1 MPDATAIHDHGL
13 PNDTTG
19 NPVNTPTLPGDDAR
33 RNQLLAALPDADWVR
48 WQSQLECVQLQSGR
62 VLCESGRMPEYAYFP
77 TTAVVSLMHMT
88 CDGSSAEVAV
98 VGNDGV
104 VGIALFLGGNAMPSQ
119 AVVQAAGRAYRLPAR
134 AMRHEIDRAGPVPG
148 LLLRYIHALIAQV
161 AQTAACNR
169 HHSIDQQ
176 VCRRLLQ
183 GLDRSTSDEL
193 MMTHEHV
200 AHLLG
205 VRREGVSAAAQKL
218 RRAGAISYKRG
229 HIAVLDRNRLEL
241 DSCECYAANRKHF
254 AHSQPMA
261 MAA

>member
-1 MPDATAIHDHGL
+1 M
-13 PNDTTG
+13 
-19 NPVNTPTLPGDDAR
+19 NTPILPVQDAR
-33 RNQLLAALPDADWVR
+33 RNQLLAALPGADWAR
-48 WQSQLECVQLQSGR
+48 WRSQLECVQLQVGR
-62 VLCESGRMPEYAYFP
+62 VLCESGCMPEYAYFP
-77 TTAVVSLMHMT
+77 TTAVVSLMQLT
-88 CDGSSAEVAV
+88 RDGASAEIAV

-104 VGIALFLGGNAMPSQ
+104 VGIALFLGGNAMPNQ

-134 AMRHEIDRAGPVPG
+134 VMRHEIDRAGPVPG

-176 VCRRLLQ
+176 VCCRLLL
-183 GLDRSTSDEL
+183 GLDRSAGDEL

-218 RRAGAISYKRG
+218 RRAGAIRYKRG

-241 DSCECYAANRKHF
+241 GSCECYAAKRKDF
-254 AHSQPMA
+254 AHSLPMA
-261 MAA
+261 IAA